1 MIIHSPILSGSL
13 AFAEGATLNSSL
25 IPNASASIDLGSAA
39 FPFKDIYVSS
49 DTLKLGGLKL
59 GGAGESLTIKK
70 ADNSP
75 ADIGAKSITIGGIG
89 VSNSKKFSL
98 NTNNKVTLLDEN
110 DDVDTLEVNEI
121 ILKDTSGGGKNT
133 KLTNDGGKFTTQET
147 ADNGSVTSQD
157 AEGSLSGSFT
167 GSIQDGEFNGEA
179 TFNNGMA
186 VTGTTA
192 LAVTNVSGLASL
204 DGGVD
209 VDGAFTVANT
219 SGNVVT
225 SGTLSAGNTT
235 VGTLGSSGLASLD
248 GGVDVDGAFTVANT
262 SGNVATSGTLS
273 AGATTVSGLTI
284 GSTAV
289 SSTAAEL
296 NLLDTSAA
304 GTITNSKALIY
315 GSGGEVNATKLQV
328 GGVDITSTPAELN
341 LLDGVTGLVKADF
354 TKLAAVT
361 ATAAQVN
368 FLADADLEAADLTK
382 LAAVTSTATELNLLD
397 DVSGLVKADFTKL
410 AAVTSTAAHLN
421 FVDGV
426 TSGIQGQINAK
437 ASLASPT
444 FTGAPLTTTP
454 ASNDSSTKIASTAY
468 VQGELTD
475 LIGGASAAF
484 DTLLEIS
491 ASIANGDSDVVAL
504 TSTVGGKMT
513 KASNLSDL
521 ANASTARTNLGLA
534 IGSDVQAYN
543 ATLAA
548 VAGSSY
554 SGDNAITTLG
564 TISTGVW
571 NGTAINAT
579 YLDGQSGTNTGDE
592 TLSSINGLGITTLG
606 TIGTGVWQGTAINAT
621 YLDGQSGTNT
631 GDESDASATVKG
643 IVELATTSET
653 TTGTDTTRAVTPD
666 GLKDGY
672 QGSTNVTTLGTIA
685 TGTWNGTV
693 IASAK
698 LDSDTAHL
706 SGTQTFSGAKTF
718 SNTTASTT
726 KTTGAVIVTGGVGIS
741 GALNVGGDIVAYA
754 SSDERLKDNI
764 ELISNPIEKVQ
775 SLKGVTW
782 DWNSNADELQ
792 QSLPN
797 VGVIAQDVEKVLPQL
812 VTDRDNGFKGVDYA
826 KLTGLLIEAIKE
838 QQTQIDELKSKLN

>member
-59 GGAGESLTIKK
+59 GGLGESLSIKK
-70 ADNSP
+70 ADDSP

-341 LLDGVTGLVKADF
+341 LLDGVTGLVQGDF

-361 ATAAQVN
+361 STAAQIN

-513 KASNLSDL
+513 KSSNLSDL
-521 ANASTARTNLGLA
+521 TDAAAARGNLGLA
-534 IGSDVQAYN
+534 IGTNVQAYN
-543 ATLAA
+543 STLAA
-548 VAGSSY
+548 VAGSTY
-554 SGDNAITTLG
+554 TGDNAITTLG
-564 TISTGVW
+564 TIGTGVW

-592 TLSSINGLGITTLG
+592 TLSSINGLGITTVG
-606 TIGTGVWQGTAINAT
+606 TIGTGVWNGTAINAT

-631 GDESDASATVKG
+631 GDETLSSINGLGITTV
-643 IVELATTSET
+643 
-653 TTGTDTTRAVTPD
+653 
-666 GLKDGY
+666 
-672 QGSTNVTTLGTIA
+672 GTIDS
-685 TGTWNGTV
+685 GTWNGTV
-693 IASAK
+693 IASAY

-718 SNTTASTT
+718 TQNITAN
-726 KTTGAVIVTGGVGIS
+726 GLLNVTGGGTSTFTSHLKAHCLGIGMDPS
-741 GALNVGGDIVAYA
+741 YTTGEIVAAADIIAYA
-754 SSDERLKDNI
+754 SSDKRLKENI
-764 ELISNPIEKVQ
+764 KPIENPLGKIAQISGNTFDWIENSEVH
-775 SLKGVTW
+775 SHKGS
-782 DWNSNADELQ
+782 DI
-792 QSLPN
+792 
-797 VGVIAQDVEKVLPQL
+797 GVIAQEIEAVLPEL
-812 VTDRDNGFKGVDYA
+812 VTTRENGYKAVQYDKVVA
-826 KLTGLLIEAIKE
+826 LLIEAVKE

>member
-121 ILKDTSGGGKNT
+121 ILKDTSGAGKNT

-147 ADNGSVTSQD
+147 ADNGTVTSQD

-219 SGNVVT
+219 SGNVV
-225 SGTLSAGNTT
+225 
-235 VGTLGSSGLASLD
+235 
-248 GGVDVDGAFTVANT
+248 
-262 SGNVATSGTLS
+262 TSGTLS

-341 LLDGVTGLVKADF
+341 LLDGVTGLV
-354 TKLAAVT
+354 
-361 ATAAQVN
+361 Q
-368 FLADADLEAADLTK
+368 
-382 LAAVTSTATELNLLD
+382 
-397 DVSGLVKADFTKL
+397 GDFTKL
-410 AAVTSTAAHLN
+410 AAVTSTAAQIN
-421 FVDGV
+421 YTSDV

-444 FTGAPLTTTP
+444 FTGVPLTTTP
-454 ASNDSSTKIASTAY
+454 ASTDSSTKIASTAY
-468 VQGELTD
+468 VHGELTD

-513 KASNLSDL
+513 KSSNLSDL
-521 ANASTARTNLGLA
+521 TDAAAARGNLGLA
-534 IGSDVQAYN
+534 IGTNVQAYN

-548 VAGSSY
+548 VAGSTY
-554 SGDNAITTLG
+554 SGDDAIVTVG
-564 TISTGVW
+564 TIGTGVW
-571 NGTAINAT
+571 QGTAINAT

-592 TLSSINGLGITTLG
+592 TLSSINGLGITTVG
-606 TIGTGVWQGTAINAT
+606 TI
-621 YLDGQSGTNT
+621 DS
-631 GDESDASATVKG
+631 
-643 IVELATTSET
+643 
-653 TTGTDTTRAVTPD
+653 
-666 GLKDGY
+666 
-672 QGSTNVTTLGTIA
+672 
-685 TGTWNGTV
+685 GTWNGTV
-693 IASAK
+693 IASAY

-718 SNTTASTT
+718 TQNITAN
-726 KTTGAVIVTGGVGIS
+726 GLLNVTGTGTSTFTSHLKAHCLGIGMDPS
-741 GALNVGGDIVAYA
+741 YTAGEIVAAADIIAYA
-754 SSDERLKDNI
+754 SSDKRLKENI
-764 ELISNPIEKVQ
+764 KPIENPLGKIAQISGNTFDWIENSEVH
-775 SLKGVTW
+775 SHKGS
-782 DWNSNADELQ
+782 DI
-792 QSLPN
+792 
-797 VGVIAQDVEKVLPQL
+797 GVIAQEIEAVLPEL
-812 VTDRDNGFKGVDYA
+812 VTTRENGYKAVQYDKVVA
-826 KLTGLLIEAIKE
+826 LLIEAVKE

>member
-59 GGAGESLTIKK
+59 GGLGESLSIKK
-70 ADNSP
+70 ADDSP

-121 ILKDTSGGGKNT
+121 ILKDTSGAGKNT

-225 SGTLSAGNTT
+225 SGTLSAG
-235 VGTLGSSGLASLD
+235 
-248 GGVDVDGAFTVANT
+248 
-262 SGNVATSGTLS
+262 
-273 AGATTVSGLTI
+273 ATTVSGLTI

-341 LLDGVTGLVKADF
+341 LLDGVTGLVQGDF

-361 ATAAQVN
+361 STAAQIN

-410 AAVTSTAAHLN
+410 AAVTSTAAQIN
-421 FVDGV
+421 YTSDV

-444 FTGAPLTTTP
+444 FTGVPLTTTP

-513 KASNLSDL
+513 KSSNLSDL
-521 ANASTARTNLGLA
+521 TDAAAARGNLGLA
-534 IGSDVQAYN
+534 IGTNVQAYN

-548 VAGSSY
+548 VAGSTY
-554 SGDNAITTLG
+554 TGDNAITTLG
-564 TISTGVW
+564 TIGTGVW

-592 TLSSINGLGITTLG
+592 TLSSINGLGITTVG
-606 TIGTGVWQGTAINAT
+606 TIGTGVWNGTAINAT

-631 GDESDASATVKG
+631 GDETLSSINGLGITTV
-643 IVELATTSET
+643 
-653 TTGTDTTRAVTPD
+653 
-666 GLKDGY
+666 
-672 QGSTNVTTLGTIA
+672 GTIDS
-685 TGTWNGTV
+685 GTWNGTV
-693 IASAK
+693 IASAY

-718 SNTTASTT
+718 TQNITAN
-726 KTTGAVIVTGGVGIS
+726 GLLNVTGGGTSTFTSHLKAHCLGIGMDPS
-741 GALNVGGDIVAYA
+741 YTTGEIVAAADIIAYA
-754 SSDERLKDNI
+754 SSDKRLKENI
-764 ELISNPIEKVQ
+764 KPIENPLGKIAQISGNTFDWIENSEVH
-775 SLKGVTW
+775 SHKGS
-782 DWNSNADELQ
+782 DI
-792 QSLPN
+792 
-797 VGVIAQDVEKVLPQL
+797 GVIAQEIEAVLPEL
-812 VTDRDNGFKGVDYA
+812 VTTRENGYKAVQYDKVVA
-826 KLTGLLIEAIKE
+826 LLIEAVKE

>member
-39 FPFKDIYVSS
+39 YPFKDIYVSS
-49 DTLKLGGLKL
+49 NTLKLGGLKL
-59 GGAGESLTIKK
+59 GGLGESLSIKK
-70 ADNSP
+70 ADDSP

-121 ILKDTSGGGKNT
+121 ILKDTSGAGKNT

-179 TFNNGMA
+179 TFNDGMA

-225 SGTLSAGNTT
+225 T
-235 VGTLGSSGLASLD
+235 
-248 GGVDVDGAFTVANT
+248 
-262 SGNVATSGTLS
+262 GTLS

-289 SSTAAEL
+289 TSTAAEL
-296 NLLDTSAA
+296 NLLDTSVA

-315 GSGGEVNATKLQV
+315 GDGGEVNATKLQV

-368 FLADADLEAADLTK
+368 FLADGDLEAADLTK

-444 FTGAPLTTTP
+444 FTGVPITTTP

-504 TSTVGGKMT
+504 TETVGGKMT
-513 KASNLSDL
+513 KSSNLGDL
-521 ANASTARTNLGLA
+521 TDAAAARGNLGIA
-534 IGSDVQAYN
+534 IGTDVQAYN

-548 VAGSSY
+548 VAGSTY
-554 SGDNAITTLG
+554 SGDNAITTVG

-571 NGTAINAT
+571 NGTAINAS

-606 TIGTGVWQGTAINAT
+606 TISTGVWNGTAINAS

-653 TTGTDTTRAVTPD
+653 TIGTDTIRAVTPD

-672 QGSTNVTTLGTIA
+672 QGSTNVTTLGTIT
-685 TGTWNGTV
+685 TGTWNGTA
-693 IASAK
+693 ISSAN

-706 SGTQTFSGAKTF
+706 SGTQTFSGAKAFTENITANGLLSVTGAGTSTF
-718 SNTTASTT
+718 NSHLKAHCLGIGMDPSY
-726 KTTGAVIVTGGVGIS
+726 TTGEIV
-741 GALNVGGDIVAYA
+741 AAADIIAYA
-754 SSDERLKDNI
+754 SSDKRLKENI
-764 ELISNPIEKVQ
+764 KPIENPLGKIAQISGNTFDWIENSEVH
-775 SLKGVTW
+775 SHKGS
-782 DWNSNADELQ
+782 DI
-792 QSLPN
+792 
-797 VGVIAQDVEKVLPQL
+797 GVIAQEIEAVLPEL
-812 VTDRDNGFKGVDYA
+812 VTTRENGYKAVQYDKVVA
-826 KLTGLLIEAIKE
+826 LLIEAVKE

>member
-121 ILKDTSGGGKNT
+121 ILKDTSGAGKNT

-225 SGTLSAGNTT
+225 SGTLSAG
-235 VGTLGSSGLASLD
+235 
-248 GGVDVDGAFTVANT
+248 
-262 SGNVATSGTLS
+262 
-273 AGATTVSGLTI
+273 ATTVSGLTI

-341 LLDGVTGLVKADF
+341 LLDGVTGLVQGDF
-354 TKLAAVT
+354 TKLAAVDTT
-361 ATAAQVN
+361 AV
-368 FLADADLEAADLTK
+368 
-382 LAAVTSTATELNLLD
+382 ELNY
-397 DVSGLVKADFTKL
+397 VG
-410 AAVTSTAAHLN
+410 
-421 FVDGV
+421 GV

-444 FTGAPLTTTP
+444 FTGVPITTTP

-504 TSTVGGKMT
+504 TETVGGKMT
-513 KASNLSDL
+513 KSSNLSDL
-521 ANASTARTNLGLA
+521 TDAAAARGNLGLA
-534 IGSDVQAYN
+534 IGTNVQAYN

-548 VAGSSY
+548 VAGSTY
-554 SGDNAITTLG
+554 SGDDAIVTVG
-564 TISTGVW
+564 TIGTGVW
-571 NGTAINAT
+571 QGTAINAT

-592 TLSSINGLGITTLG
+592 TLSSINGLGITTVG
-606 TIGTGVWQGTAINAT
+606 TI
-621 YLDGQSGTNT
+621 DS
-631 GDESDASATVKG
+631 
-643 IVELATTSET
+643 
-653 TTGTDTTRAVTPD
+653 
-666 GLKDGY
+666 
-672 QGSTNVTTLGTIA
+672 
-685 TGTWNGTV
+685 GTWNGTV
-693 IASAK
+693 IASAY

-718 SNTTASTT
+718 TQNITANGLLNVTGTGTSTFT
-726 KTTGAVIVTGGVGIS
+726 SHVKAHCLGIGMDPSYTTGEIV
-741 GALNVGGDIVAYA
+741 AAADIIAYA
-754 SSDERLKDNI
+754 SSDKRLKENI
-764 ELISNPIEKVQ
+764 KPIENPLGKIAQISGNTFDWIENSEVH
-775 SLKGVTW
+775 SHKGS
-782 DWNSNADELQ
+782 DI
-792 QSLPN
+792 
-797 VGVIAQDVEKVLPQL
+797 GVIAQEIEAVLPEL
-812 VTDRDNGFKGVDYA
+812 VTTRENGYKAVQYDKVVA
-826 KLTGLLIEAIKE
+826 LLIEAVKE

>member
-59 GGAGESLTIKK
+59 GGAGESLSIKK
-70 ADNSP
+70 ADDSP

-121 ILKDTSGGGKNT
+121 ILKDTSGAGKNT

-225 SGTLSAGNTT
+225 SGTLSAG
-235 VGTLGSSGLASLD
+235 
-248 GGVDVDGAFTVANT
+248 
-262 SGNVATSGTLS
+262 
-273 AGATTVSGLTI
+273 ATTVSGLTI

-341 LLDGVTGLVKADF
+341 LLDGVTGLVQGDF

-513 KASNLSDL
+513 KSSNLSDL
-521 ANASTARTNLGLA
+521 TDAAAARGNLGLA
-534 IGSDVQAYN
+534 IGTNVQAYN

-548 VAGSSY
+548 VAGSTY
-554 SGDNAITTLG
+554 TGDNAITTLG
-564 TISTGVW
+564 TIGTGVW

-592 TLSSINGLGITTLG
+592 TLSSINGLGITTVG
-606 TIGTGVWQGTAINAT
+606 TIGTGVWNGTAINAT

-631 GDESDASATVKG
+631 GDETLSSINGLGITTV
-643 IVELATTSET
+643 
-653 TTGTDTTRAVTPD
+653 
-666 GLKDGY
+666 
-672 QGSTNVTTLGTIA
+672 GTIDS
-685 TGTWNGTV
+685 GTWNGTV
-693 IASAK
+693 IASAY

-718 SNTTASTT
+718 TQNITAN
-726 KTTGAVIVTGGVGIS
+726 GLLNVTGGGTSTFTSHLKAHCLGIGMDPS
-741 GALNVGGDIVAYA
+741 YTTGEIVAAADIIAYA
-754 SSDERLKDNI
+754 SSDKRLKENI
-764 ELISNPIEKVQ
+764 KPIENPLGKIAQISGNTFDWIENSEVH
-775 SLKGVTW
+775 SHKGS
-782 DWNSNADELQ
+782 DI
-792 QSLPN
+792 
-797 VGVIAQDVEKVLPQL
+797 GVIAQEIEAVLPEL
-812 VTDRDNGFKGVDYA
+812 VTTRENGYKAVQYDKVVA
-826 KLTGLLIEAIKE
+826 LLIEAVKE

>member
-121 ILKDTSGGGKNT
+121 ILKDTSGAGKNT

-147 ADNGSVTSQD
+147 ADNGTVTSQD

-219 SGNVVT
+219 SGNVV
-225 SGTLSAGNTT
+225 
-235 VGTLGSSGLASLD
+235 
-248 GGVDVDGAFTVANT
+248 
-262 SGNVATSGTLS
+262 TSGTLS

-341 LLDGVTGLVKADF
+341 LLDGVTGLV
-354 TKLAAVT
+354 
-361 ATAAQVN
+361 Q
-368 FLADADLEAADLTK
+368 
-382 LAAVTSTATELNLLD
+382 
-397 DVSGLVKADFTKL
+397 GDFTKL
-410 AAVTSTAAHLN
+410 AAVTSTAAQIN
-421 FVDGV
+421 YTSDV

-521 ANASTARTNLGLA
+521 TDAAAARGNLGLA
-534 IGSDVQAYN
+534 IGTNVQAYN

-548 VAGSSY
+548 VAGSTY
-554 SGDNAITTLG
+554 SGDDAIVTVG
-564 TISTGVW
+564 TIGTGVW
-571 NGTAINAT
+571 QGTAINAT

-592 TLSSINGLGITTLG
+592 TLSSINGLGITTVG
-606 TIGTGVWQGTAINAT
+606 TI
-621 YLDGQSGTNT
+621 DS
-631 GDESDASATVKG
+631 
-643 IVELATTSET
+643 
-653 TTGTDTTRAVTPD
+653 
-666 GLKDGY
+666 
-672 QGSTNVTTLGTIA
+672 
-685 TGTWNGTV
+685 GTWNGTV
-693 IASAK
+693 IASAY

-718 SNTTASTT
+718 TQNITANGLLNVTGTGTSTFT
-726 KTTGAVIVTGGVGIS
+726 SHVKAHCLGIGMDPSYTTGEIV
-741 GALNVGGDIVAYA
+741 AAADIIAYA
-754 SSDERLKDNI
+754 SSDKRLKENI
-764 ELISNPIEKVQ
+764 KPIENPLGKIAQISGNTFDWIENSEVH
-775 SLKGVTW
+775 SHKGS
-782 DWNSNADELQ
+782 DI
-792 QSLPN
+792 
-797 VGVIAQDVEKVLPQL
+797 GVIAQEIEAVLPEL
-812 VTDRDNGFKGVDYA
+812 VTTRENGYKAVQYDKVVA
-826 KLTGLLIEAIKE
+826 LLIEAVKE

>member
-39 FPFKDIYVSS
+39 YPFKDIYVSS
-49 DTLKLGGLKL
+49 NTLKLGGLKL
-59 GGAGESLTIKK
+59 GGLGESLSIKK
-70 ADNSP
+70 ADDSP

-121 ILKDTSGGGKNT
+121 ILKDTSGAGKNT

-179 TFNNGMA
+179 TFNDGMA

-225 SGTLSAGNTT
+225 T
-235 VGTLGSSGLASLD
+235 
-248 GGVDVDGAFTVANT
+248 
-262 SGNVATSGTLS
+262 GTLS

-289 SSTAAEL
+289 TSTAAEL
-296 NLLDTSAA
+296 NLLDTSVA

-315 GSGGEVNATKLQV
+315 GDGGEVNATKLQV

-368 FLADADLEAADLTK
+368 FLADADLEAADLTKLAAVTATAAQVNFLADGDLEAADLTK

-444 FTGAPLTTTP
+444 FTGVPITTTP

-504 TSTVGGKMT
+504 TETVGGKMT
-513 KASNLSDL
+513 KSSNLGDL
-521 ANASTARTNLGLA
+521 TDAAAARGNLGIA
-534 IGSDVQAYN
+534 IGTDVQAYN

-548 VAGSSY
+548 VAGSTY
-554 SGDNAITTLG
+554 SGDNAITTVG

-571 NGTAINAT
+571 NGTAINA
-579 YLDGQSGTNTGDE
+579 S
-592 TLSSINGLGITTLG
+592 
-606 TIGTGVWQGTAINAT
+606 

-653 TTGTDTTRAVTPD
+653 TIGTDTIRAVTPD

-672 QGSTNVTTLGTIA
+672 QGSTNVTTLGTIT
-685 TGTWNGTV
+685 TGTWNGTA
-693 IASAK
+693 ISSAN

-706 SGTQTFSGAKTF
+706 SGTQTFSGAKAFTENITANGLLSVTGAGTSTF
-718 SNTTASTT
+718 NSHLKAHCLGIGMDPSY
-726 KTTGAVIVTGGVGIS
+726 TTGEIV
-741 GALNVGGDIVAYA
+741 AAADIIAYA
-754 SSDERLKDNI
+754 SSDKRLKENI
-764 ELISNPIEKVQ
+764 KPIENPLGKIAQISGNTFDWIENSEVH
-775 SLKGVTW
+775 SHKGS
-782 DWNSNADELQ
+782 DI
-792 QSLPN
+792 
-797 VGVIAQDVEKVLPQL
+797 GVIAQEIEAVLPEL
-812 VTDRDNGFKGVDYA
+812 VTTRENGYKAVQYDKVVA
-826 KLTGLLIEAIKE
+826 LLIEAVKE

>member
-39 FPFKDIYVSS
+39 YPFKDIYVSS
-49 DTLKLGGLKL
+49 NTLKLGGLKL
-59 GGAGESLTIKK
+59 GGLGESLSIKK
-70 ADNSP
+70 ADDSP

-121 ILKDTSGGGKNT
+121 ILKDTSGAGKNT

-179 TFNNGMA
+179 TFNDGMA

-225 SGTLSAGNTT
+225 T
-235 VGTLGSSGLASLD
+235 
-248 GGVDVDGAFTVANT
+248 
-262 SGNVATSGTLS
+262 GTLS

-289 SSTAAEL
+289 TSTAAEI

-304 GTITNSKALIY
+304 GTIVNSKALIY
-315 GSGGEVNATKLQV
+315 GDGGEVNATKLQV

-368 FLADADLEAADLTK
+368 FLADGDLEAADLTK

-444 FTGAPLTTTP
+444 FTGVPITTTP

-504 TSTVGGKMT
+504 TETVGGKMT
-513 KASNLSDL
+513 KSSNLGDL
-521 ANASTARTNLGLA
+521 TDAAAARGNLGIA
-534 IGSDVQAYN
+534 IGTDVQAYN

-548 VAGSSY
+548 VAGSTY
-554 SGDNAITTLG
+554 SGDNAITTVG

-571 NGTAINAT
+571 NGTAINA
-579 YLDGQSGTNTGDE
+579 S
-592 TLSSINGLGITTLG
+592 
-606 TIGTGVWQGTAINAT
+606 

-653 TTGTDTTRAVTPD
+653 TIGTDTIRAVTPD

-672 QGSTNVTTLGTIA
+672 QGSTNVTTLGTIT
-685 TGTWNGTV
+685 TGTWNGTA
-693 IASAK
+693 ISSAN

-706 SGTQTFSGAKTF
+706 SGTQTFSGAKAFTENITANGLLSVTGAGTSTF
-718 SNTTASTT
+718 NSHLKAHCLGIGMDPSY
-726 KTTGAVIVTGGVGIS
+726 TTGEIV
-741 GALNVGGDIVAYA
+741 AAADIIAYA
-754 SSDERLKDNI
+754 SSDKRLKENI
-764 ELISNPIEKVQ
+764 KPIENPLGKIAQISGNTFDWIENSEVH
-775 SLKGVTW
+775 SHKGS
-782 DWNSNADELQ
+782 DI
-792 QSLPN
+792 
-797 VGVIAQDVEKVLPQL
+797 GVIAQEIEAVLPEL
-812 VTDRDNGFKGVDYA
+812 VTTRENGYKAVQYDKVVA
-826 KLTGLLIEAIKE
+826 LLIEAVKE

>member
-39 FPFKDIYVSS
+39 YPFKDIYVSS
-49 DTLKLGGLKL
+49 NTLKLGGLKL
-59 GGAGESLTIKK
+59 GGLGESLSIKK
-70 ADNSP
+70 ADDSP

-121 ILKDTSGGGKNT
+121 ILKDTSGAGKNT

-179 TFNNGMA
+179 TFNDGMA

-225 SGTLSAGNTT
+225 SGTLSAG
-235 VGTLGSSGLASLD
+235 
-248 GGVDVDGAFTVANT
+248 
-262 SGNVATSGTLS
+262 
-273 AGATTVSGLTI
+273 ATTVSGLTI

-289 SSTAAEL
+289 TSTAAEL
-296 NLLDTSAA
+296 NLLDTSVA

-315 GSGGEVNATKLQV
+315 GDGGEVNATKLQV

-444 FTGAPLTTTP
+444 FTGVPITTTP

-504 TSTVGGKMT
+504 TETVGGKMT
-513 KASNLSDL
+513 KSSNLGDL
-521 ANASTARTNLGLA
+521 TDAAAARGNLGIA
-534 IGSDVQAYN
+534 IGTDVQAYN

-548 VAGSSY
+548 VAGSTY
-554 SGDNAITTLG
+554 SGDNAITTVG
-564 TISTGVW
+564 TISAGVW
-571 NGTAINAT
+571 NGTAINAS

-606 TIGTGVWQGTAINAT
+606 TISTGVWNGTAINAS

-653 TTGTDTTRAVTPD
+653 TIGTDTIRAVTPD

-672 QGSTNVTTLGTIA
+672 QGSTNVTTLGTIT
-685 TGTWNGTV
+685 TGTWNGTA
-693 IASAK
+693 ISSAN

-706 SGTQTFSGAKTF
+706 SGTQTFSGAKAFTENITANGLLSVTGAGTSTF
-718 SNTTASTT
+718 NSHLKAHCLGIGMDPSY
-726 KTTGAVIVTGGVGIS
+726 TTGEIV
-741 GALNVGGDIVAYA
+741 AAADIIAYA
-754 SSDERLKDNI
+754 SSDKRLKENI
-764 ELISNPIEKVQ
+764 KPIENPLGKIAQISGNTFDWIENSEVH
-775 SLKGVTW
+775 SHKGS
-782 DWNSNADELQ
+782 DI
-792 QSLPN
+792 
-797 VGVIAQDVEKVLPQL
+797 GVIAQEIEAVLPEL
-812 VTDRDNGFKGVDYA
+812 VTTRENGYKAVQYDKVVA
-826 KLTGLLIEAIKE
+826 LLIEAVKE

>member
-121 ILKDTSGGGKNT
+121 ILKDTSGAGKNT

-147 ADNGSVTSQD
+147 ADNGTVTSQD

-225 SGTLSAGNTT
+225 SGTLSAG
-235 VGTLGSSGLASLD
+235 
-248 GGVDVDGAFTVANT
+248 
-262 SGNVATSGTLS
+262 
-273 AGATTVSGLTI
+273 ATTVSGLTI

-304 GTITNSKALIY
+304 GTIVNSKALIY

-341 LLDGVTGLVKADF
+341 LLDGVTGLV
-354 TKLAAVT
+354 
-361 ATAAQVN
+361 Q
-368 FLADADLEAADLTK
+368 
-382 LAAVTSTATELNLLD
+382 
-397 DVSGLVKADFTKL
+397 GDFTKL
-410 AAVTSTAAHLN
+410 AAVTSTAAQIN
-421 FVDGV
+421 YTSDV

-444 FTGAPLTTTP
+444 FTGTPITTTP

-521 ANASTARTNLGLA
+521 TDAAAARGNLGLA
-534 IGSDVQAYN
+534 IGTNVQAYN

-548 VAGSSY
+548 VAGSTY
-554 SGDNAITTLG
+554 SGDDAIVTVG
-564 TISTGVW
+564 TIGTGVW
-571 NGTAINAT
+571 QGTAINAT

-592 TLSSINGLGITTLG
+592 TLSSINGLGITTVG
-606 TIGTGVWQGTAINAT
+606 TI
-621 YLDGQSGTNT
+621 DS
-631 GDESDASATVKG
+631 
-643 IVELATTSET
+643 
-653 TTGTDTTRAVTPD
+653 
-666 GLKDGY
+666 
-672 QGSTNVTTLGTIA
+672 
-685 TGTWNGTV
+685 GTWNGTV
-693 IASAK
+693 IASAY

-718 SNTTASTT
+718 TQNITANGLLNVTGTGTSTFT
-726 KTTGAVIVTGGVGIS
+726 SHVKAHCLGIGMDPSYTTGEIV
-741 GALNVGGDIVAYA
+741 AAADIIAYA
-754 SSDERLKDNI
+754 SSDKRLKENI
-764 ELISNPIEKVQ
+764 KPIENPLGKIAQISGNTFDWIENSEVH
-775 SLKGVTW
+775 SHKGS
-782 DWNSNADELQ
+782 DI
-792 QSLPN
+792 
-797 VGVIAQDVEKVLPQL
+797 GVIAQEIEAVLPEL
-812 VTDRDNGFKGVDYA
+812 VTTRENGYKAVQYDKVVA
-826 KLTGLLIEAIKE
+826 LLIEAVKE

>member
-121 ILKDTSGGGKNT
+121 ILKDTSGAGKNT

-147 ADNGSVTSQD
+147 ADNGTVTSQD

-179 TFNNGMA
+179 TFNDGMA

-225 SGTLSAGNTT
+225 T
-235 VGTLGSSGLASLD
+235 
-248 GGVDVDGAFTVANT
+248 
-262 SGNVATSGTLS
+262 GTLS

-289 SSTAAEL
+289 TSTAAEI

-304 GTITNSKALIY
+304 GTIVNSKALIY

-341 LLDGVTGLVKADF
+341 LLDGVTGLV
-354 TKLAAVT
+354 
-361 ATAAQVN
+361 Q
-368 FLADADLEAADLTK
+368 
-382 LAAVTSTATELNLLD
+382 
-397 DVSGLVKADFTKL
+397 GDFTKL
-410 AAVTSTAAHLN
+410 AAVTSTAAQIN
-421 FVDGV
+421 YTSDV

-444 FTGAPLTTTP
+444 FTGVPLTTTP

-513 KASNLSDL
+513 KSSNLSDL
-521 ANASTARTNLGLA
+521 TDAAAARGNLGLA
-534 IGSDVQAYN
+534 IGTNVQAYN

-548 VAGSSY
+548 VAGSTY
-554 SGDNAITTLG
+554 SGDDAIVTVG
-564 TISTGVW
+564 TIGTGVW
-571 NGTAINAT
+571 QGTAINAT

-592 TLSSINGLGITTLG
+592 TLSSINGLGITTVG
-606 TIGTGVWQGTAINAT
+606 TI
-621 YLDGQSGTNT
+621 DS
-631 GDESDASATVKG
+631 
-643 IVELATTSET
+643 
-653 TTGTDTTRAVTPD
+653 
-666 GLKDGY
+666 
-672 QGSTNVTTLGTIA
+672 
-685 TGTWNGTV
+685 GTWNGTV
-693 IASAK
+693 IASAY

-718 SNTTASTT
+718 TQNITANGLLNVTGTGTSTFT
-726 KTTGAVIVTGGVGIS
+726 SHVKAHCLGIGMDPSYTTGEIV
-741 GALNVGGDIVAYA
+741 AAADIIAYA
-754 SSDERLKDNI
+754 SSDKRLKENI
-764 ELISNPIEKVQ
+764 KPIENPLGKIAQISGNTFDWIENSEVH
-775 SLKGVTW
+775 SHKGS
-782 DWNSNADELQ
+782 DI
-792 QSLPN
+792 
-797 VGVIAQDVEKVLPQL
+797 GVIAQEIEAVLPEL
-812 VTDRDNGFKGVDYA
+812 VTTRENGYKAVQYDKVVA
-826 KLTGLLIEAIKE
+826 LLIEAVKE

>member
-121 ILKDTSGGGKNT
+121 ILKDTSGAGKNT

-147 ADNGSVTSQD
+147 ADNGTVTSQD

-219 SGNVVT
+219 SGNVV
-225 SGTLSAGNTT
+225 
-235 VGTLGSSGLASLD
+235 
-248 GGVDVDGAFTVANT
+248 
-262 SGNVATSGTLS
+262 TSGTLS

-341 LLDGVTGLVKADF
+341 LLDGVTGLV
-354 TKLAAVT
+354 
-361 ATAAQVN
+361 Q
-368 FLADADLEAADLTK
+368 
-382 LAAVTSTATELNLLD
+382 
-397 DVSGLVKADFTKL
+397 GDFTKL
-410 AAVTSTAAHLN
+410 AAVTSTAAQIN
-421 FVDGV
+421 YTSDV

-521 ANASTARTNLGLA
+521 TDAAAARGNLGLA
-534 IGSDVQAYN
+534 IGSNVQAYN

-548 VAGSSY
+548 VAGSTY
-554 SGDNAITTLG
+554 SGDDAIVTVG
-564 TISTGVW
+564 TIGTGTW
-571 NGTAINAT
+571 QGTAINAT

-592 TLSSINGLGITTLG
+592 TLSSINGLGITTVG
-606 TIGTGVWQGTAINAT
+606 TI
-621 YLDGQSGTNT
+621 DS
-631 GDESDASATVKG
+631 
-643 IVELATTSET
+643 
-653 TTGTDTTRAVTPD
+653 
-666 GLKDGY
+666 
-672 QGSTNVTTLGTIA
+672 
-685 TGTWNGTV
+685 GTWNGTV
-693 IASAK
+693 IASAY

-718 SNTTASTT
+718 TQNITANGLLNVTGTGTSTFT
-726 KTTGAVIVTGGVGIS
+726 SHVKAHCLGIGMDPSYTTGEIV
-741 GALNVGGDIVAYA
+741 AAADIIAYA
-754 SSDERLKDNI
+754 SSDKRLKENI
-764 ELISNPIEKVQ
+764 KPIENPLGKIAQISGNTFDWIENSEVH
-775 SLKGVTW
+775 SHKGS
-782 DWNSNADELQ
+782 DI
-792 QSLPN
+792 
-797 VGVIAQDVEKVLPQL
+797 GVIAQEIEAVLPEL
-812 VTDRDNGFKGVDYA
+812 VTTRENGYKAVQYDKVVA
-826 KLTGLLIEAIKE
+826 LLIEAVKE

>member
-121 ILKDTSGGGKNT
+121 ILKDTSGAGKNT

-225 SGTLSAGNTT
+225 SGTLSAG
-235 VGTLGSSGLASLD
+235 
-248 GGVDVDGAFTVANT
+248 
-262 SGNVATSGTLS
+262 
-273 AGATTVSGLTI
+273 ATTVSGLTI

-341 LLDGVTGLVKADF
+341 LLDGVTGLV
-354 TKLAAVT
+354 
-361 ATAAQVN
+361 Q
-368 FLADADLEAADLTK
+368 
-382 LAAVTSTATELNLLD
+382 
-397 DVSGLVKADFTKL
+397 GDFTKL
-410 AAVTSTAAHLN
+410 AAVTSTAAQIN
-421 FVDGV
+421 YTSDV

-444 FTGAPLTTTP
+444 FTGVPLTTTP

-513 KASNLSDL
+513 KSSNLSDL
-521 ANASTARTNLGLA
+521 TDAAAARGNLGLA
-534 IGSDVQAYN
+534 IGSNVQAYN

-548 VAGSSY
+548 VAGSTY
-554 SGDNAITTLG
+554 SGDDAIVTVG
-564 TISTGVW
+564 TIGTGVW
-571 NGTAINAT
+571 QGTAINAT

-592 TLSSINGLGITTLG
+592 TLSSINGLGITTVG
-606 TIGTGVWQGTAINAT
+606 TI
-621 YLDGQSGTNT
+621 DS
-631 GDESDASATVKG
+631 
-643 IVELATTSET
+643 
-653 TTGTDTTRAVTPD
+653 
-666 GLKDGY
+666 
-672 QGSTNVTTLGTIA
+672 
-685 TGTWNGTV
+685 GTWNGTV
-693 IASAK
+693 IASAY

-718 SNTTASTT
+718 SENITANGLINVTGTGTSTFT
-726 KTTGAVIVTGGVGIS
+726 SHLKAHCLGIGMDPSYTTGEIV
-741 GALNVGGDIVAYA
+741 AAADIIAYA
-754 SSDERLKDNI
+754 SSDKRLKENI
-764 ELISNPIEKVQ
+764 KPIENPLGKIAQISGNTFDWIENSEVH
-775 SLKGVTW
+775 SHKGS
-782 DWNSNADELQ
+782 DI
-792 QSLPN
+792 
-797 VGVIAQDVEKVLPQL
+797 GVIAQEIEAVLPEL
-812 VTDRDNGFKGVDYA
+812 VTTRENGYKAVQYDKVVA
-826 KLTGLLIEAIKE
+826 LLIEAVKE

>member
-121 ILKDTSGGGKNT
+121 ILKDTSGAGKNT

-147 ADNGSVTSQD
+147 ADNGTVTSQD

-219 SGNVVT
+219 SGNVV
-225 SGTLSAGNTT
+225 
-235 VGTLGSSGLASLD
+235 
-248 GGVDVDGAFTVANT
+248 
-262 SGNVATSGTLS
+262 TSGTLS

-341 LLDGVTGLVKADF
+341 LLDGVTGLVQGDF

-361 ATAAQVN
+361 STAAQIN

-410 AAVTSTAAHLN
+410 AAVTSTAAQIN
-421 FVDGV
+421 YTSDV

-444 FTGAPLTTTP
+444 FTGVPITTTP

-513 KASNLSDL
+513 KSSNLSDL
-521 ANASTARTNLGLA
+521 TDAAAARGNLGLA
-534 IGSDVQAYN
+534 IGTNVQAYN

-548 VAGSSY
+548 VAGSTY
-554 SGDNAITTLG
+554 TGDNAITTLG
-564 TISTGVW
+564 TIGTGVW

-592 TLSSINGLGITTLG
+592 TLSSINGLGITTVG
-606 TIGTGVWQGTAINAT
+606 TIGTGVWNGTAINAT

-631 GDESDASATVKG
+631 GDETLSSINGLGITTV
-643 IVELATTSET
+643 
-653 TTGTDTTRAVTPD
+653 
-666 GLKDGY
+666 
-672 QGSTNVTTLGTIA
+672 GTIDS
-685 TGTWNGTV
+685 GTWNGTV
-693 IASAK
+693 IASAY

-718 SNTTASTT
+718 TQNITANGLINVTGTGTSTFT
-726 KTTGAVIVTGGVGIS
+726 SHLKAHCLGIGMDPSYTTGEIV
-741 GALNVGGDIVAYA
+741 AAADIIAYA
-754 SSDERLKDNI
+754 SSDKRLKENI
-764 ELISNPIEKVQ
+764 KPIENPLGKIAQISGNTFDWIENSEVH
-775 SLKGVTW
+775 SHKGS
-782 DWNSNADELQ
+782 DI
-792 QSLPN
+792 
-797 VGVIAQDVEKVLPQL
+797 GVIAQEIEAVLPEL
-812 VTDRDNGFKGVDYA
+812 VTTRENGYKAVQYDKVVA
-826 KLTGLLIEAIKE
+826 LLIEAVKE

>member
-121 ILKDTSGGGKNT
+121 ILKDTSGAGKNT

-147 ADNGSVTSQD
+147 ADNGTVTSQD

-219 SGNVVT
+219 SGNVV
-225 SGTLSAGNTT
+225 
-235 VGTLGSSGLASLD
+235 
-248 GGVDVDGAFTVANT
+248 
-262 SGNVATSGTLS
+262 TSGTLS

-341 LLDGVTGLVKADF
+341 LLDGVTGLV
-354 TKLAAVT
+354 
-361 ATAAQVN
+361 Q
-368 FLADADLEAADLTK
+368 
-382 LAAVTSTATELNLLD
+382 
-397 DVSGLVKADFTKL
+397 GDFTKL
-410 AAVTSTAAHLN
+410 AAVTSTAAQIN
-421 FVDGV
+421 YTSDV

-521 ANASTARTNLGLA
+521 TDAAAARGNLGLA
-534 IGSDVQAYN
+534 IGTNVQAYN

-548 VAGSSY
+548 VAGSTY
-554 SGDNAITTLG
+554 SGDDAIVTVG
-564 TISTGVW
+564 TIGTGTW
-571 NGTAINAT
+571 QGTAINAT

-592 TLSSINGLGITTLG
+592 TLSSINGLGITTVG
-606 TIGTGVWQGTAINAT
+606 TI
-621 YLDGQSGTNT
+621 DS
-631 GDESDASATVKG
+631 
-643 IVELATTSET
+643 
-653 TTGTDTTRAVTPD
+653 
-666 GLKDGY
+666 
-672 QGSTNVTTLGTIA
+672 
-685 TGTWNGTV
+685 GTWNGTV
-693 IASAK
+693 IASAY

-718 SNTTASTT
+718 TQNITANGLLNVTGTGTSTFT
-726 KTTGAVIVTGGVGIS
+726 SHVKAHCLGIGMDPSYTTGEIV
-741 GALNVGGDIVAYA
+741 AAADIIAYA
-754 SSDERLKDNI
+754 SSDKRLKENI
-764 ELISNPIEKVQ
+764 KPIENPLGKIAQISGNTFDWIENSEVH
-775 SLKGVTW
+775 SHKGS
-782 DWNSNADELQ
+782 DI
-792 QSLPN
+792 
-797 VGVIAQDVEKVLPQL
+797 GVIAQEIEAVLPEL
-812 VTDRDNGFKGVDYA
+812 VTTRENGYKAVQYDKVVA
-826 KLTGLLIEAIKE
+826 LLIEAVKE

>member
-121 ILKDTSGGGKNT
+121 ILKDTSGAGKNT

-225 SGTLSAGNTT
+225 SGTLSAG
-235 VGTLGSSGLASLD
+235 
-248 GGVDVDGAFTVANT
+248 
-262 SGNVATSGTLS
+262 
-273 AGATTVSGLTI
+273 ATTVSGLTI

-361 ATAAQVN
+361 STAAQIN
-368 FLADADLEAADLTK
+368 Y
-382 LAAVTSTATELNLLD
+382 TSD
-397 DVSGLVKADFTKL
+397 
-410 AAVTSTAAHLN
+410 
-421 FVDGV
+421 V

-444 FTGAPLTTTP
+444 FTGVPITTTP

-504 TSTVGGKMT
+504 TETVGGKMT
-513 KASNLSDL
+513 KASNLGDL
-521 ANASTARTNLGLA
+521 PDAAAARGNLGLA
-534 IGSDVQAYN
+534 IGTNVQAYN
-543 ATLAA
+543 STLAA
-548 VAGSSY
+548 VAGSTY
-554 SGDNAITTLG
+554 TGDNAITTLG
-564 TISTGVW
+564 TIGTGVW

-592 TLSSINGLGITTLG
+592 TLSSINGLGITTVG
-606 TIGTGVWQGTAINAT
+606 TI
-621 YLDGQSGTNT
+621 DS
-631 GDESDASATVKG
+631 
-643 IVELATTSET
+643 
-653 TTGTDTTRAVTPD
+653 
-666 GLKDGY
+666 
-672 QGSTNVTTLGTIA
+672 
-685 TGTWNGTV
+685 GTWNGTV
-693 IASAK
+693 IASAY

-718 SNTTASTT
+718 TQNITANGLINVTGTGTSTFT
-726 KTTGAVIVTGGVGIS
+726 SHLKAHCLGIGMDPSYTTGEIV
-741 GALNVGGDIVAYA
+741 AAADIIAYA
-754 SSDERLKDNI
+754 SSDKRLKENI
-764 ELISNPIEKVQ
+764 KPIENPLGKIAQISGNTFDWIENSEVH
-775 SLKGVTW
+775 SHKGS
-782 DWNSNADELQ
+782 DI
-792 QSLPN
+792 
-797 VGVIAQDVEKVLPQL
+797 GVIAQEIEAVLPEL
-812 VTDRDNGFKGVDYA
+812 VTTRENGYKAVQYDKVVA
-826 KLTGLLIEAIKE
+826 LLIEAVKE

>member
-121 ILKDTSGGGKNT
+121 ILKDTSGAGKNT

-147 ADNGSVTSQD
+147 ADNGTVTSQD

-219 SGNVVT
+219 SGNVV
-225 SGTLSAGNTT
+225 
-235 VGTLGSSGLASLD
+235 
-248 GGVDVDGAFTVANT
+248 
-262 SGNVATSGTLS
+262 TSGTLS

-341 LLDGVTGLVKADF
+341 LLDGVTGLV
-354 TKLAAVT
+354 
-361 ATAAQVN
+361 Q
-368 FLADADLEAADLTK
+368 
-382 LAAVTSTATELNLLD
+382 
-397 DVSGLVKADFTKL
+397 GDFTKL
-410 AAVTSTAAHLN
+410 AAVTSTAAQIN
-421 FVDGV
+421 YTSDV

-444 FTGAPLTTTP
+444 FTGVPLTTTP

-521 ANASTARTNLGLA
+521 TDAAAARGNLGLA
-534 IGSDVQAYN
+534 IGTNVQAYN

-548 VAGSSY
+548 VAGSTY
-554 SGDNAITTLG
+554 SGDDAIVTVG
-564 TISTGVW
+564 TIGTGVW
-571 NGTAINAT
+571 QGTAINAT

-592 TLSSINGLGITTLG
+592 TLSSINGLGITTVG
-606 TIGTGVWQGTAINAT
+606 TI
-621 YLDGQSGTNT
+621 DS
-631 GDESDASATVKG
+631 
-643 IVELATTSET
+643 
-653 TTGTDTTRAVTPD
+653 
-666 GLKDGY
+666 
-672 QGSTNVTTLGTIA
+672 
-685 TGTWNGTV
+685 GTWNGTV
-693 IASAK
+693 IASAY

-718 SNTTASTT
+718 TQNITANGLLNVTGTGTSTFT
-726 KTTGAVIVTGGVGIS
+726 SHVKAHCLGIGMDPSYTTGEIV
-741 GALNVGGDIVAYA
+741 AAADIIAYA
-754 SSDERLKDNI
+754 SSDKRLKENI
-764 ELISNPIEKVQ
+764 KPIENPLGKIAQISGNTFDWIENSEVH
-775 SLKGVTW
+775 SHKGS
-782 DWNSNADELQ
+782 DI
-792 QSLPN
+792 
-797 VGVIAQDVEKVLPQL
+797 GVIAQEIEAVLPEL
-812 VTDRDNGFKGVDYA
+812 VTTRENGYKAVQYDKVVA
-826 KLTGLLIEAIKE
+826 LLIEAVKE

>member
-121 ILKDTSGGGKNT
+121 ILKDTSGAGKNT

-147 ADNGSVTSQD
+147 ADNGTVTSQD

-225 SGTLSAGNTT
+225 SGTLSAG
-235 VGTLGSSGLASLD
+235 
-248 GGVDVDGAFTVANT
+248 
-262 SGNVATSGTLS
+262 
-273 AGATTVSGLTI
+273 ATTVSGLTI

-304 GTITNSKALIY
+304 GTIVNSKALIY

-341 LLDGVTGLVKADF
+341 LLDGVTGLV
-354 TKLAAVT
+354 
-361 ATAAQVN
+361 Q
-368 FLADADLEAADLTK
+368 
-382 LAAVTSTATELNLLD
+382 
-397 DVSGLVKADFTKL
+397 GDFTKL
-410 AAVTSTAAHLN
+410 AAVTSTAAQIN
-421 FVDGV
+421 YTSDV

-521 ANASTARTNLGLA
+521 TDAAAARGNLGLA
-534 IGSDVQAYN
+534 IGSNVQAYN

-548 VAGSSY
+548 VAGSTY
-554 SGDNAITTLG
+554 SGDDAIVTVG
-564 TISTGVW
+564 TIGTGVW
-571 NGTAINAT
+571 QGTAINAT

-592 TLSSINGLGITTLG
+592 TLSSINGLGITTVG
-606 TIGTGVWQGTAINAT
+606 TI
-621 YLDGQSGTNT
+621 DS
-631 GDESDASATVKG
+631 
-643 IVELATTSET
+643 
-653 TTGTDTTRAVTPD
+653 
-666 GLKDGY
+666 
-672 QGSTNVTTLGTIA
+672 
-685 TGTWNGTV
+685 GTWNGTV
-693 IASAK
+693 IASAY

-718 SNTTASTT
+718 TQNITANGLLNVTGTGTSTFT
-726 KTTGAVIVTGGVGIS
+726 SHVKAHCLGIGMDPSYTTGEIV
-741 GALNVGGDIVAYA
+741 AAADIIAYA
-754 SSDERLKDNI
+754 SSDKRLKENI
-764 ELISNPIEKVQ
+764 KPIENPLGKIAQISGNTFDWIENSEVH
-775 SLKGVTW
+775 SHKGS
-782 DWNSNADELQ
+782 DI
-792 QSLPN
+792 
-797 VGVIAQDVEKVLPQL
+797 GVIAQEIEAVLPEL
-812 VTDRDNGFKGVDYA
+812 VTTRENGYKAVQYDKVVA
-826 KLTGLLIEAIKE
+826 LLIEAVKE

>member
-59 GGAGESLTIKK
+59 GGLGESLSIKK
-70 ADNSP
+70 ADDSP

-121 ILKDTSGGGKNT
+121 ILKDTSGAGKNT

-225 SGTLSAGNTT
+225 SGTLSAG
-235 VGTLGSSGLASLD
+235 
-248 GGVDVDGAFTVANT
+248 
-262 SGNVATSGTLS
+262 
-273 AGATTVSGLTI
+273 ATTVSGLTI

-341 LLDGVTGLVKADF
+341 LLDGVTGLVQGDF

-410 AAVTSTAAHLN
+410 AAVTSTAAQIN
-421 FVDGV
+421 YTSDV

-444 FTGAPLTTTP
+444 FTGVPLTTTP

-513 KASNLSDL
+513 KSSNLSDL
-521 ANASTARTNLGLA
+521 TDAAAARGNLGLA
-534 IGSDVQAYN
+534 IGTNVQAYN

-548 VAGSSY
+548 VAGSTY
-554 SGDNAITTLG
+554 SGDDAIVTVG
-564 TISTGVW
+564 TIGTGVW
-571 NGTAINAT
+571 QGTAINAT

-592 TLSSINGLGITTLG
+592 TLSSINGLGITTVG
-606 TIGTGVWQGTAINAT
+606 TI
-621 YLDGQSGTNT
+621 DS
-631 GDESDASATVKG
+631 
-643 IVELATTSET
+643 
-653 TTGTDTTRAVTPD
+653 
-666 GLKDGY
+666 
-672 QGSTNVTTLGTIA
+672 
-685 TGTWNGTV
+685 GTWNGTV
-693 IASAK
+693 IASAY

-718 SNTTASTT
+718 TQNITANGLINVTGTGTSTFT
-726 KTTGAVIVTGGVGIS
+726 SHLKAHCLGIGMDPSYTTGEIV
-741 GALNVGGDIVAYA
+741 AAADIIAYA
-754 SSDERLKDNI
+754 SSDKRLKENI
-764 ELISNPIEKVQ
+764 KPIENPLGKIAQISGNTFDWIENSEVH
-775 SLKGVTW
+775 SHKGS
-782 DWNSNADELQ
+782 DI
-792 QSLPN
+792 
-797 VGVIAQDVEKVLPQL
+797 GVIAQEIEAVLPEL
-812 VTDRDNGFKGVDYA
+812 VTTRENGYKAVQYDKVVA
-826 KLTGLLIEAIKE
+826 LLIEAVKE